1 MGVLLRC
8 ARRESAQV
16 LYFVGVRGV
25 VVAIGPE
32 NALRGAVRGVE
43 EVLPHHVRLH
53 GLVEREEVRR
63 KNLIPPSWSGLQNAP
78 AAAEADFAAKF
89 LPIRQRTKIKTK
101 QQKSQYNYH
110 HFTRRTLESLPD
122 GSVFLAYS

>member
-1 MGVLLRC
+1 MGVLRRY

-32 NALRGAVRGVE
+32 DALRGAVRGVE
-43 EVLPHHVRLH
+43 EVLLPHHVHLH

-63 KNLIPPSWSGLQNAP
+63 KNLIPPSW
-78 AAAEADFAAKF
+78 
-89 LPIRQRTKIKTK
+89 
-101 QQKSQYNYH
+101 
-110 HFTRRTLESLPD
+110 
-122 GSVFLAYS
+122 